1 VGEQRRNIIIIGS
14 NGVDELGED
23 DDDDG
28 DGDKTLRKDRPSAET
43 MKTITNYGVERY
55 LFHFSLIVELNC
67 MKWFF
72 FFFFLEIPYVN
83 DEHANAATKNPELK
97 LLFRLCRFDIVDEGE
112 FVDVDVFV
120 FFFLKNEF
128 LIFR

>member
-1 VGEQRRNIIIIGS
+1 MGEQRRNIIIIGS

-55 LFHFSLIVELNC
+55 LFHFSLIVELNG
-67 MKWFF
+67 FF
-72 FFFFLEIPYVN
+72 FF
-83 DEHANAATKNPELK
+83 
-97 LLFRLCRFDIVDEGE
+97 
-112 FVDVDVFV
+112 
-120 FFFLKNEF
+120 
-128 LIFR
+128 